1 MIRPWEKFGVV
12 AGQVEIEY
20 VQVIRRSRV
29 VLVAEV
35 GTSQK
40 YCEVG
45 GFSGAELF
53 VCPSERTRK
62 DSYDPDKPVTMLVF
76 PRSMYGA
83 SVAAMPGRYSFMV
96 VLYKPARPPWWS
108 RWLWDQSKPLS
119 EEDWRAMRV
128 GA

>member
-12 AGQVEIEY
+12 TGQVEIEY
-20 VQVIRRSRV
+20 VQVIRRSRG

-40 YCEVG
+40 YCDVG
-45 GFSGAELF
+45 AWSGVELF

-62 DSYDPDKPVTMLVF
+62 DSYDPEEPVTMLVF
-76 PRSMYGA
+76 PRSMRGA
-83 SVAAMPGRYSFMV
+83 AVTAMPGRYTLIV
-96 VLYKPARPPWWS
+96 ALHKPS
-108 RWLWDQSKPLS
+108 RWARRHEASKLLS
-119 EEDWRAMRV
+119 SDEWVAMRV